1 MFRGI
6 KFTQQPDAVGSW
18 PLLSMMRHQRHTKLP
33 GSCLVVIIMTVVALE
48 RLDVDLEHCH
58 KQTSAQRPNGT
69 QGPSTLRLL
78 TARACEL
85 IRGRPVS
92 LDKFECICRYKEL
105 LSSGMAPWHMGFL
118 ASRTRN
124 GIFRSDAHGFLQ
136 ALLTMCW
143 QDCSQGCKTLQT
155 TSDSNTTVSSTR
167 T

>member
-48 RLDVDLEHCH
+48 RLDVDLERCH

-69 QGPSTLRLL
+69 QGPSTLCLL

-85 IRGRPVS
+85 VRGRPVS
-92 LDKFECICRYKEL
+92 LDKFEYVDIKSFSARWPH
-105 LSSGMAPWHMGFL
+105 GPMAYGFL

-155 TSDSNTTVSSTR
+155 TSDSNTMVSSTR